1 MNKELQ
7 ARAAKIK
14 AILTDVDGILTD
26 GKLNFFALPDG
37 RVDEFKSFNALD
49 GVAARMCRLSGIILG
64 IITGRRHPATVHRAR
79 VLGFS
84 YIYQGFLTKT
94 GPLEDILKRE
104 NLRLEEVAFI
114 GDDLTDLPI
123 LFKVGLAVT
132 VPNAVDQVKKAAH
145 YVTTR
150 RGGEGAYREMT
161 DLILEAQGK
170 LEPLV
175 QKMLTSTWGN
185 AESPA
190 GLQIIT
196 SQEGIS

>member
-37 RVDEFKSFNALD
+37 RVDEFKTFNALD
-49 GVAARMCRLSGIILG
+49 GIAARMCRSCGITLG

-79 VLGFS
+79 ALGFS
-84 YIYQGFLTKT
+84 YIYQGFLSKM

-104 NLRLEEVAFI
+104 NLQPEEVAFI
-114 GDDLTDLPI
+114 GDDLTDLP
-123 LFKVGLAVT
+123 LLLKVGLAVT
-132 VPNAVDQVKKAAH
+132 VPNAVEQVKKSAH
-145 YVTTR
+145 YITQR
-150 RGGEGAYREMT
+150 RGGDGAYREMV

-170 LEPLV
+170 LEPMV
-175 QKMLTSTWGN
+175 EKIINSAWKG
-185 AESPA
+185 EKSPE
-190 GLQIIT
+190 LQIIT

>member
-1 MNKELQ
+1 MNEELR

-26 GKLNFFALPDG
+26 GKLNFFVLPDG

-49 GVAARMCRLSGIILG
+49 GIAARMCRHCSITLG
-64 IITGRRHPATVHRAR
+64 IITGRRHPTTIHRAR
-79 VLGFS
+79 ALGFS
-84 YIYQGFLTKT
+84 YVYQGFLTKT

-104 NLRLEEVAFI
+104 NLRPEEVAFI
-114 GDDLTDLPI
+114 GDDLTDLP
-123 LFKVGLAVT
+123 LLLKVGLAVT
-132 VPNAVDQVKKAAH
+132 VPNAVDAVKKAAH
-145 YVTTR
+145 YITTR
-150 RGGEGAYREMT
+150 RGGDGAYREMT

-170 LEPLV
+170 LEPLT
-175 QKMLTSTWGN
+175 QQMLTSTWGE
-185 AESPA
+185 AKSPN